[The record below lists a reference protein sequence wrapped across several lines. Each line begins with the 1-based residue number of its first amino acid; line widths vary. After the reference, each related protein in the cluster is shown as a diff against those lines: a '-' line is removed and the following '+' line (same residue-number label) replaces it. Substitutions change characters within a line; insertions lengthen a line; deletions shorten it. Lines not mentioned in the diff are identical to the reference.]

1 MIEELI
7 ERYSQYTDSELIQI
21 YNNKSGYTEEAKKAL
36 EIVINEKGGIDL
48 IQSRNTAN
56 IEKQNE
62 KSKLNEEIK
71 KMYDEGMTIN
81 DISMRLSASTLSQ
94 EEIDEVV
101 NQKFNFLEEQKN
113 DLSVNSGTIIG
124 SVFGGLLGGII
135 GGILWGLQMI
145 YSGRM
150 FYIFL
155 LGLFFISYGFIKLLT
170 KKSRNNIAVFIA
182 TALSVLFA
190 LMLGIYMYDY
200 YGYQGVDRH
209 LE

>member
-81 DISMRLSASTLSQ
+81 DISMRLSASTLFQ

-101 NQKFNFLEEQKN
+101 NQRFNFLEEQKN
-113 DLSVNSGTIIG
+113 DLTVNSGTIVG

-155 LGLFFISYGFIKLLT
+155 LGLIFISYGFIKLLT

-190 LMLGIYMYDY
+190 LTLGIYMYDY
-200 YGYQGVDRH
+200 YGYQGVDKH

>member
-101 NQKFNFLEEQKN
+101 NQRFNFLEEQKN
-113 DLSVNSGTIIG
+113 DLTVNSGTIVG

-155 LGLFFISYGFIKLLT
+155 LGLIFISYGFIKLLT

-190 LMLGIYMYDY
+190 LTLGIYMYDY
-200 YGYQGVDRH
+200 YGYRGVDKH